1 MTSQVRKIYSRKF
14 IHCVDVRLIVF
25 IILGRLSKGEYSGL
39 SNEEKCK
46 LYRGKR
52 SEQNKKNNVLCEK
65 LQRVKLKEN
74 RITQDSV
81 RSANDTAN
89 YKQRNRAAEVEE
101 VDQCSSSPDS
111 SFSNKQTLH
120 RSLSSADNYL
130 PKRPHKMAE
139 VIEKLVEKYHVKIP

>member
-52 SEQNKKNNVLCEK
+52 SEQNKKNNVLCKK
-65 LQRVKLKEN
+65 LQHAKLKEN
-74 RITQDSV
+74 RITQSSI

-89 YKQRNRAAEVEE
+89 YKQKKTKQLKQKKLINVFQVQTVHSAINKHSIAAYPLLTITNQRVLTKW
-101 VDQCSSSPDS
+101 QKSSKNQLKS
-111 SFSNKQTLH
+111 T
-120 RSLSSADNYL
+120 
-130 PKRPHKMAE
+130 M
-139 VIEKLVEKYHVKIP
+139 